1 MSESKGCAFVRR
13 PMPTLHIRTTPPG
26 PRARMLLRRYERYV
40 APSATQSY
48 PLVVDHAA
56 GCHVW
61 DVDGNC
67 YLDFTAGIAVSAVGH
82 GHKQVVGAITAQVD
96 RLIHFS
102 FADFFYPSYI
112 RLAERLAELA
122 PGREPKQVYLCNS
135 GAEAIEGAIKLVRH
149 STRRPYILAFY
160 NAFHGRTLGAL
171 SLTASKPVQRRG
183 FAPLLPGVFHAPYP
197 DPHRSRGDDPA
208 EECLDHIE
216 NVLFHTVLPPEETA
230 AIFVEPIQGEGGL
243 VVPPDHFLTGLRR
256 LCDRH
261 GILLGDVRGRG
272 LMIGVELVRNRR
284 TKEPAERERDHVV
297 QQAFRRGLLLLPC
310 GRNVIRIS
318 PPLSITCDE
327 VDQGLAVL
335 EEVLS

>member
-1 MSESKGCAFVRR
+1 
-13 PMPTLHIRTTPPG
+13 MPTLHIRTTPPG

-48 PLVVDHAA
+48 PLVVDNAA

-149 STRRPYILAFY
+149 ATRRPCILAFY

-183 FAPLLPGVFHAPYP
+183 FAPLLPGVLHPAYP
-197 DPHRSRGDDPA
+197 DPYRSRRDDSA
-208 EECLDHIE
+208 EGWLHRNEKRL
-216 NVLFHTVLPPEETA
+216 
-230 AIFVEPIQGEGGL
+230 
-243 VVPPDHFLTGLRR
+243 LRTLR
-256 LCDRH
+256 
-261 GILLGDVRGRG
+261 
-272 LMIGVELVRNRR
+272 
-284 TKEPAERERDHVV
+284 P
-297 QQAFRRGLLLLPC
+297 
-310 GRNVIRIS
+310 
-318 PPLSITCDE
+318 
-327 VDQGLAVL
+327 
-335 EEVLS
+335 